1 MPWYLL
7 NTKPRNEARA
17 CENVKNQGYQAFYPD
32 YQNTRLKNGKRTS
45 QKEALFPGYLFVNI
59 TDEKAN
65 FNALRSTRGVYD
77 FVRFGGELA
86 KVSDALV
93 QQLQSNLA
101 SLQNAAAANSDANL
115 KAGDAVAITN
125 GPFNRLSAIYQK
137 QDGLERSVLF
147 VKLLEKQ
154 TKLTLKNTEFKKQ
167 SA

>member
-17 CENVKNQGYQAFYPD
+17 CENIQNQGYQAFYPD
-32 YQNTRLKNGKRTS
+32 YQNTRLKNGKRTT
-45 QKEALFPGYLFVNI
+45 QTEALFPGYLFVNI
-59 TDEKAN
+59 ADNKAN

-77 FVRFGGELA
+77 FVRFGGNLA
-86 KVSDALV
+86 QVSESLI

-101 SLQNAAAANSDANL
+101 ALQNAAAANSDANL
-115 KAGDAVAITN
+115 AMGDAVVITD
-125 GPFNRLSAIYQK
+125 GPFNGLHAIYQK

-147 VKLLEKQ
+147 INLLEKQ